1 MEVNPILFWN
11 GLLTLVIAP
20 AIWVF
25 RSVLMEMKRLDILL
39 NKTREEYA
47 KRDDVKED
55 MHIVMDALQ
64 RLEDKLSFQLDPI
77 KVAKNAY
84 TSALIKS
91 LEEKDEFKTKEEAKQ

>member
-25 RSVLMEMKRLDILL
+25 RGMFMEVKRLDILL

-55 MHIVMDALQ
+55 MHNLMDALK
-64 RLEDKLSFQLDPI
+64 RLEDKLDKILMGSR
-77 KVAKNAY
+77 
-84 TSALIKS
+84 
-91 LEEKDEFKTKEEAKQ
+91 

>member
-11 GLLTLVIAP
+11 GLLTLFLAP

-25 RSVLMEMKRLDILL
+25 RGMFMEVKRLDILL

-55 MHIVMDALQ
+55 MHVVMDALQ
-64 RLEDKLSFQLDPI
+64 RLEDKLDKI
-77 KVAKNAY
+77 
-84 TSALIKS
+84 LIGK
-91 LEEKDEFKTKEEAKQ
+91 

>member
-25 RSVLMEMKRLDILL
+25 RGMFMEVKRLDILL

-47 KRDDVKED
+47 KRDDEKED
-55 MHIVMDALQ
+55 MHTVIDALQ
-64 RLEDKLSFQLDPI
+64 RLEDKLDKI
-77 KVAKNAY
+77 
-84 TSALIKS
+84 LIGK
-91 LEEKDEFKTKEEAKQ
+91 